1 MRDDS
6 LPLDGLVILDLTR
19 VLAGP
24 IRASST
30 VFPAMPHPVRPIR
43 VTASPY
49 HFDGESMHPRGAA
62 PYHVGEHIRQVLGEL
77 AGYDEARIA
86 ALLEAGVIGR
96 L

>member
-1 MRDDS
+1 
-6 LPLDGLVILDLTR
+6 
-19 VLAGP
+19 
-24 IRASST
+24 
-30 VFPAMPHPVRPIR
+30 
-43 VTASPY
+43 
-49 HFDGESMHPRGAA
+49 MHPRGAA